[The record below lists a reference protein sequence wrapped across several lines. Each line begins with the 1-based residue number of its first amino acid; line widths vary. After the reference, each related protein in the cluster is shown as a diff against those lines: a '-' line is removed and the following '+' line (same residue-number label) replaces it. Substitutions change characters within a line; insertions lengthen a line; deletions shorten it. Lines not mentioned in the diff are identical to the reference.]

1 MEYELWLAHTL
12 PTQCPAPPH
21 HTTNKW
27 CTPSIDCM
35 CKTHLWGQRNI
46 TPQVGTLCWAKQTIM
61 SRALCTVNYSDP
73 VMEIQTMVSLSMF
86 LRERQSCSRRPS
98 CSTTTSSN
106 LSSSCSLAK
115 HTHLTF
121 QQQILQTKPFLVLIR
136 FVYMHRIKPTEFQF
150 SHSCSWKDVYKG
162 NVYITVS

>member
-1 MEYELWLAHTL
+1 M
-12 PTQCPAPPH
+12 
-21 HTTNKW
+21 
-27 CTPSIDCM
+27 
-35 CKTHLWGQRNI
+35 
-46 TPQVGTLCWAKQTIM
+46 GTLCWAKQTIM

-121 QQQILQTKPFLVLIR
+121 QQQMQKQNQMNFYSVHLLGP
-136 FVYMHRIKPTEFQF
+136 HR
-150 SHSCSWKDVYKG
+150 Y
-162 NVYITVS
+162 YITVNEIKGNIGCCHVLQELISDLAIPTMQLNVYLLSS